1 MAQTIR
7 TKETIAGYG
16 FLLPNLIGFLA
27 FTSIPVLAS
36 LVLGFMRWDLTSPP
50 VYIGL
55 ENFVNLLGFTKE
67 NGHWIPNDGRFWYYV
82 YNTMFFMLGIPI
94 SMAASLFLAVVLN
107 NKMKGISVVRTVYFM
122 PTLASG
128 IAIYVLWRWIFNEE
142 FGLLNI
148 LLGHFGMDG
157 PGWLT
162 NRALAKPSLIF
173 MGIWMNMGG
182 YNMILYLA
190 GIQGIPQ
197 ELYEASA
204 IDGASSWQKFQ
215 HITWPMLGPTT
226 FFIFIMSVI
235 AGFQGG
241 FDAAFVM
248 TGGGPAGATTTVSY
262 YIYQNA
268 YEWFHMGYAA
278 SIAWVL
284 FVSVFIVTL
293 MNWKYGGKV
302 VHYQ

>member
-107 NKMKGISVVRTVYFM
+107 SKMKGISVVRTVYFM

-148 LLGHFGMDG
+148 LLGHFGVDG

>member
-148 LLGHFGMDG
+148 LLGHFGIDG

-284 FVSVFIVTL
+284 FLSVFIVTL

>member
-148 LLGHFGMDG
+148 LLGHFGIDG

-284 FVSVFIVTL
+284 FISVFIVTL

>member
-1 MAQTIR
+1 MAQSIR

-55 ENFVNLLGFTKE
+55 ENFTNLLGFTKE
-67 NGHWIPNDGRFWYYV
+67 NGHWIPNDGRFWYYI

-94 SMAASLFLAVVLN
+94 SMAASLFLAIILN
-107 NKMKGISVVRTVYFM
+107 KKIRGIAVFRTIYFM

-142 FGLLNI
+142 FGLFNV
-148 LLGHFGMDG
+148 LLGHLGVDG

-162 NRALAKPSLIF
+162 NRAWAKPSLIF

-215 HITWPMLGPTT
+215 HITWPMLSPTT

-284 FVSVFIVTL
+284 FLSVFIVTL

>member
-1 MAQTIR
+1 
-7 TKETIAGYG
+7 
-16 FLLPNLIGFLA
+16 
-27 FTSIPVLAS
+27 
-36 LVLGFMRWDLTSPP
+36 
-50 VYIGL
+50 
-55 ENFVNLLGFTKE
+55 
-67 NGHWIPNDGRFWYYV
+67 
-82 YNTMFFMLGIPI
+82 
-94 SMAASLFLAVVLN
+94 
-107 NKMKGISVVRTVYFM
+107 
-122 PTLASG
+122 
-128 IAIYVLWRWIFNEE
+128 
-142 FGLLNI
+142 
-148 LLGHFGMDG
+148 
-157 PGWLT
+157 
-162 NRALAKPSLIF
+162 
-173 MGIWMNMGG
+173 MGG

-215 HITWPMLGPTT
+215 HITWPMLSPTT

-284 FVSVFIVTL
+284 FLSVFIVTL

>member
-50 VYIGL
+50 VFIGL

-148 LLGHFGMDG
+148 LLGHLGIDG

-284 FVSVFIVTL
+284 FISVFIVTL

>member
-148 LLGHFGMDG
+148 LLGHFGIDG

>member
-50 VYIGL
+50 VFIGL

-148 LLGHFGMDG
+148 LLGHFGIDG

-284 FVSVFIVTL
+284 FLSVFIVTL